1 MNTRFI
7 KTKQWTVKNLLNEF
21 SLLVQKPQFLPQ
33 ELKKKEEV
41 KTGVCV
47 ISVRISL
54 RVE

>member
-33 ELKKKEEV
+33 ELKKKKEV
-41 KTGVCV
+41 VKFV
-47 ISVRISL
+47 
-54 RVE
+54 